1 MIKLV
6 ISSFYN
12 TLIDS
17 EEAIAR
23 TTISEIDRIR
33 KKGIYFSVST
43 NGLNQEVLD
52 YNKDFSF
59 VDYIISLNGSCVYD
73 VNKNKYIFQKKLT
86 MTSIQKIMKLFVD
99 NNIIFYSKE
108 NSFDSYPEDCDIY
121 KMEIEIDS
129 VKEKEKLLKI
139 NVNSSILERDNKIYL
154 EITASKAS
162 VFQAIDQISLKSNIS
177 LKEILVICGNNSEIA
192 LVNNNVNNYVVKN
205 APKELLDIAKKKTES
220 NDNNGV
226 ERVLKTL

>member
-1 MIKLV
+1 
-6 ISSFYN
+6 
-12 TLIDS
+12 
-17 EEAIAR
+17 
-23 TTISEIDRIR
+23 
-33 KKGIYFSVST
+33 
-43 NGLNQEVLD
+43 
-52 YNKDFSF
+52 
-59 VDYIISLNGSCVYD
+59 
-73 VNKNKYIFQKKLT
+73 
-86 MTSIQKIMKLFVD
+86 MKLFVD

-129 VKEKEKLLKI
+129 VKEKEKMLKI
-139 NVNSSILERDNKIYL
+139 NVNSSILERDNKLYL

-177 LKEILVICGNNSEIA
+177 LKDILVICGNNSEIA
-192 LVNNNVNNYVVKN
+192 LVNNIVNNYVVKN

>member
-86 MTSIQKIMKLFVD
+86 TTSIQKIMKLFVD

-177 LKEILVICGNNSEIA
+177 LKDILVICGNNSEIS
-192 LVNNNVNNYVVKN
+192 LVNNIVNNYVVKN

>member
-73 VNKNKYIFQKKLT
+73 VNKNK
-86 MTSIQKIMKLFVD
+86 
-99 NNIIFYSKE
+99 
-108 NSFDSYPEDCDIY
+108 
-121 KMEIEIDS
+121 
-129 VKEKEKLLKI
+129 
-139 NVNSSILERDNKIYL
+139 
-154 EITASKAS
+154 
-162 VFQAIDQISLKSNIS
+162 
-177 LKEILVICGNNSEIA
+177 
-192 LVNNNVNNYVVKN
+192 
-205 APKELLDIAKKKTES
+205 
-220 NDNNGV
+220 
-226 ERVLKTL
+226 